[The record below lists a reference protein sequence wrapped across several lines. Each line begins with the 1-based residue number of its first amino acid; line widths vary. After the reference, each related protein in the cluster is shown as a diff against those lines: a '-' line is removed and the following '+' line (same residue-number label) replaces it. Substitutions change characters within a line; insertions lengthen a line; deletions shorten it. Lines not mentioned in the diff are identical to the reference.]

1 MRNWKKKI
9 IIIPKHIYIYIL
21 KKKPSILI
29 RVIKKNKNSL
39 WEREREREYSPFFF
53 FFGDKKHGLKREKWY
68 QIYTNKIERRRV
80 KLWKRENDEG
90 SVTVK

>member
-1 MRNWKKKI
+1 MRKKKKNL
-9 IIIPKHIYIYIL
+9 KHI
-21 KKKPSILI
+21 KKKSSILI

-39 WEREREREYSPFFF
+39 WERESTYHFFF
-53 FFGDKKHGLKREKWY
+53 LCDKKHGLKREKWY

>member
-1 MRNWKKKI
+1 MKKNNNNN
-9 IIIPKHIYIYIL
+9 PKTYIYIYIK

-39 WEREREREYSPFFF
+39 WERESTYHFFLC
-53 FFGDKKHGLKREKWY
+53 DKKHGLKREKWY

-80 KLWKRENDEG
+80 KLWKRENDENDEE